1 MGDQKVEV
9 MPEELAGKS
18 AWFSGFFVVG
28 REKVVVAVI
37 PVGEIFK
44 HGFVWHCFCRLKFTF

>member
-18 AWFSGFFVVG
+18 ASFSGFFILDKEQVVWG
-28 REKVVVAVI
+28 AMPIE
-37 PVGEIFK
+37 EIFK
-44 HGFVWHCFCRLKFTF
+44 HGFVWHCSCRLKFTF